1 MVYLPAAR
9 TLVSLESLQVLLGRC
24 SVQRLA
30 LIASFGVLDLHIMF
44 TLFFLLVIFG
54 VVVEM
59 SYEFAALRWNDE
71 LSRISILIDTLRTY
85 GTLDLFPALGL
96 V

>member
-30 LIASFGVLDLHIMF
+30 LIASFRVLDLHIMF

-59 SYEFAALRWNDE
+59 SHEFAALRWNDD

-85 GTLDLFPALGL
+85 GALDLFPALGL

>member
-54 VVVEM
+54 VVVKM
-59 SYEFAALRWNDE
+59 SYEFATLRWNDD
-71 LSRISILIDTLRTY
+71 LSRISILIDTL
-85 GTLDLFPALGL
+85 DLFPALGL